1 MATTG
6 KKGGSTLIWVIGG
19 LILVAGGIGAYFLLR
34 KPKEDKDTGDTDTD
48 TDTDTKE
55 VTDTGSGSGSGSST
69 SDAPSELNDSTKI
82 KAFQDWL
89 DTNKPCWVLDSDGK
103 YKNLSKNV
111 GKCDRNTGGK
121 GYGNYGKNTAN
132 AWKTFGKDYLASVK
146 AGTTTTIKHNYK
158 YNFIVKRY

>member
-6 KKGGSTLIWVIGG
+6 KKGGSAMIWVIGG

-34 KPKEDKDTGDTDTD
+34 KPKEDEDAVDTDTD
-48 TDTDTKE
+48 TDTTEVIDT
-55 VTDTGSGSGSGSST
+55 GSGSGSST
-69 SDAPSELNDSTKI
+69 SDTPTELNDSTKV

-111 GKCDRNTGGK
+111 GKCDRNTGGN

-132 AWKTFGKDYLASVK
+132 AWKSFGAEYLKKPV
-146 AGTTTTIKHNYK
+146 
-158 YNFIVKRY
+158 IVS